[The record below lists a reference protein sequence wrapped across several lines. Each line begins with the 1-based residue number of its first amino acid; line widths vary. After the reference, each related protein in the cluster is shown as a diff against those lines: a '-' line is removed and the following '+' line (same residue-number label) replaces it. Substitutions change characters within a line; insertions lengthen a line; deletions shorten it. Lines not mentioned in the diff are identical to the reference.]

1 VNAVARLAVF
11 SLILAAAFVAAAA
24 IGRAVGPLE
33 REAAQAEH
41 AEEEGMTMEPAGPAG
56 LSVAAGGLRLDP
68 NLTSFKRGSWTT
80 WAFRIERED
89 GSVVNDF
96 DVEHERRMHLI
107 VVRRDLSGFQ
117 HLHPAGPRGD
127 WVWTF
132 RFARAG
138 IFRAFADFSTAG
150 KRRTLGVDLFVPGRW
165 SPKPLPAPARRASVS
180 GYAVELERRD
190 GLLEFRVLRDGREVR
205 VQPYLGA
212 RGHLVILRE
221 GDLAYLHNHADED
234 ALRFETTFPSAGS
247 YRAFLQFRH
256 GGVVRTAAF
265 TIEVAE

>member
-56 LSVAAGGLRLDP
+56 LAVAEDGLRLDP
-68 NLTSFKRGSWTT
+68 NLTSFARGRPTP

-89 GSVVNDF
+89 GRAVNDF
-96 DVEHERRMHLI
+96 EVEHERRMHLI

-127 WVWTF
+127 WTTTL
-132 RFARAG
+132 RFAKPG
-138 IFRAFADFSTAG
+138 VYRAFADFSTAG
-150 KRRTLGVDLFVPGRW
+150 KQRTLGIDLFVPGRW
-165 SPKPLPAPARRASVS
+165 TPEPLPAPARRASVA
-180 GYAVELERRD
+180 GYAVELERRE
-190 GLLEFRVLRDGREVR
+190 GVLEFRVLRAGREIR

-212 RGHLVILRE
+212 RGHLVVLRE

-234 ALRFETTFPSAGS
+234 ALRFETTFPSAGR

-256 GGVVRTAAF
+256 AGVVRTAAF
-265 TIEVAE
+265 TLEVDE

>member
-1 VNAVARLAVF
+1 VNAAARLAVF

-33 REAAQAEH
+33 REAVQAQH
-41 AEEEGMTMEPAGPAG
+41 AEEEEMTMTPAGPAG
-56 LSVAAGGLRLDP
+56 LAVAEGGLRLDP
-68 NLTSFKRGSWTT
+68 NLTSFKAGSWTT

-89 GSVVNDF
+89 GRAVNDF

-127 WVWTF
+127 WVTTF

-138 IFRAFADFSTAG
+138 VYRAFADFSTG
-150 KRRTLGVDLFVPGRW
+150 GERRTLGVDLFVAGRW
-165 SPKPLPAPARRASVS
+165 SAKRLPAPARRVSVA
-180 GYAVELERRD
+180 GYAVELER
-190 GLLEFRVLRDGREVR
+190 GEGMLEFRVLRAGREIR

-234 ALRFETTFPSAGS
+234 ALRFETTFPSAGR

-256 GGVVRTAAF
+256 AGVVRTAAF
-265 TIEVAE
+265 TLEVDE